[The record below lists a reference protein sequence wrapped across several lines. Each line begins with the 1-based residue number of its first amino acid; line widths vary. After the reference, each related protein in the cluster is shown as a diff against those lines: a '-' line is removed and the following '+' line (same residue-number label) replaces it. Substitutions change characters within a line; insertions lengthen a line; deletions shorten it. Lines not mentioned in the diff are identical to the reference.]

1 MIEISYKAEIVE
13 LYCPSKGNKDIRRN
27 SCEMLVHNG
36 HFILTVKIYQYDR
49 IMHNNNKKITVQK
62 KKFQLYVN
70 SYIHCSQL
78 HLHLQQSQW

>member
-36 HFILTVKIYQYDR
+36 HFILTVKI
-49 IMHNNNKKITVQK
+49 
-62 KKFQLYVN
+62 
-70 SYIHCSQL
+70 
-78 HLHLQQSQW
+78 